1 MGDNKGAFL
10 GYEQCVSMYQSSENV
25 TDQSRGIACAALG
38 QLGWLCFD
46 QGDFALARVS
56 FERALEL
63 EVEEEDRKVI
73 QRNIGF
79 VREKEGEMMSI
90 ARIPAP
96 APEQC
101 ASSSTLEASV
111 RLKEQSHDAQDRKER
126 GSSSLLSVGAA
137 VAVGAAAVG
146 TIFFLLRKKH

>member
-1 MGDNKGAFL
+1 MGDKKGAFS
-10 GYEQCVSMYQSSENV
+10 GYEQCVSMYQSSENG

-46 QGDFALARVS
+46 EGDFALARVS

-73 QRNIGF
+73 QRNIEF
-79 VREKEGEMMSI
+79 VREKEVGEMMSK
-90 ARIPAP
+90 
-96 APEQC
+96 
-101 ASSSTLEASV
+101 ASV
-111 RLKEQSHDAQDRKER
+111 RLKEQSQDAQDRKDR